1 MAHRWKWTKKEALRN
16 TSHTVCCFV
25 YVTDEMII
33 PEPSL
38 GLDPLSGVKVAEG
51 VYYTVF
57 HM

>member
-38 GLDPLSGVKVAEG
+38 GLDPLRGVKVAEG
-51 VYYTVF
+51 VY
-57 HM
+57 